1 MAVVEKGVQVIEL
14 LYLAIGVL
22 IAYAGLVNEGK
33 ESMELSMFAWIV
45 ITGPQIFVACRVEY
59 CLQGVLGK
67 KVV

>member
-22 IAYAGLVNEGK
+22 IAYAGLVNEGE

-45 ITGPQIFVACRVEY
+45 ITGPLIFVACLVEY
-59 CLQGVLGK
+59 CLQGVLDK